1 LSSRAERRAI
11 EEVATHEVS
20 VEVRYAETD
29 AQGVVHHSN
38 YIVWFEL
45 ARTGLCSMSGHH
57 YADVEDLGYL
67 LVVTR
72 TETRYLKG
80 ARYGDTVTV
89 ACRIDRLS
97 SRGVRFVYE
106 VTKDGEKMASGAT
119 EHIWVDR
126 ETRKPCRTPEVLR
139 QPFRR
144 LAGLD

>member
-1 LSSRAERRAI
+1 M
-11 EEVATHEVS
+11 HEVP

-57 YADVEDLGYL
+57 YAEVEALGFY

-80 ARYGDTVTV
+80 ARYGDTVLVT
-89 ACRIDRLS
+89 CRIERLS
-97 SRGVRFVYE
+97 SRGIRFVYE
-106 VTKDGEKMASGAT
+106 VKKEDETLATGAT
-119 EHIWVDR
+119 EHVWVDR
-126 ETRKPCRTPEVLR
+126 TSGRPCRTPEVLR
-139 QPFRR
+139 QPFSR
-144 LAGLD
+144 LAGLS

>member
-1 LSSRAERRAI
+1 MSSRAERRAI
-11 EEVATHEVS
+11 EKAATHEVS

-29 AQGVVHHSN
+29 AQAVVHHSN

-57 YADVEDLGYL
+57 YSEVEKLGYY

-72 TETRYLKG
+72 VETRYLKA

-89 ACRIDRLS
+89 SCRFDRIS

-106 VTKDGEKMASGAT
+106 VTNDGEKLASGAT

-126 ETRKPCRTPEVLR
+126 ETGKPCRTPEVLR

-144 LAGLD
+144 LAGLE